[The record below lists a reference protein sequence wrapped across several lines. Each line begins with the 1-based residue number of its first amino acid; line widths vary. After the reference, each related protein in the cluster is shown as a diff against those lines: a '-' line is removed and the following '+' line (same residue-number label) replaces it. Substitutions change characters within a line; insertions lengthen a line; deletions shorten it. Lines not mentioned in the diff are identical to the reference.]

1 MKPSLSERYT
11 TLGQIREAVATFQF
25 TENEIFGR
33 SMSPKRVVFAKYRNP
48 ETGETWSGRGRA
60 PVWIAVQ
67 NRKQFRIRD

>member
-1 MKPSLSERYT
+1 
-11 TLGQIREAVATFQF
+11 
-25 TENEIFGR
+25 
-33 SMSPKRVVFAKYRNP
+33 MSPKRVVFAKYRNP